1 MKKEGF
7 KVAVIGIDLGTT
19 NSLVAYWSDG
29 QAKIIPNSLGDNLTP
44 SVISVDE
51 DGSILIGKIAKE
63 RLLTHPDKTAANFKR
78 FMGTDKKY
86 KLGNYIF
93 TPEDLSSFILK
104 SLKENAESYLGE
116 EVTEAI
122 ISVPAY
128 FNDAQ
133 RKATKRAGVLAGLNV
148 ERLISEPTA
157 AALAYGLNEE
167 NDETQF
173 LIFDLGG
180 GTFDVSILELFEG
193 IMEVKSIAGDNFLGG
208 EDFNNELVNYFLYK
222 NNLDI
227 HYIENLDQKLVAE
240 LYKQAETCKRTL
252 TDNTEG
258 VMRIR
263 INSRLYEE
271 VITRSKFE
279 EICSDLILRLRI
291 PIQKSMR
298 DAGLDTSDL
307 DAVILIGG
315 STRMSFIKSIVS
327 KMFNKLPFSN
337 INPDE
342 TVALG
347 AAIQGE
353 LKTRNSELREMV
365 LTDVC
370 PYTLGVDVVSE
381 LGNGRYEEGYFLPII
396 ERNSPI
402 PISKVRTLYTVAD
415 NQRHML
421 VNIYQGERR
430 RVADNI
436 KLGEIEIDIPKGA
449 AGEHP
454 VDVRYT
460 YDINGLLEV
469 EVTIVSTGEVKSLVI
484 ENTPG
489 LLSEE
494 EIEERLKILS
504 SLKIHPR
511 EKTENRLLVAR
522 GERLYEESLGSKR
535 LYISQL
541 LQGFESV
548 LETQD
553 SKLIEEASK
562 NLTEEFNKLEENH

>member
-167 NDETQF
+167 SDETQF

-208 EDFNNELVNYFLYK
+208 EDFNNEIVNYFLYK
-222 NNLDI
+222 NNLQF
-227 HYIENLDQKLVAE
+227 HYIENLDKKLVAE

-263 INSRLYEE
+263 IDSRLYEE

-279 EICSDLILRLRI
+279 EMCSDLILRLRI

-370 PYTLGVDVVSE
+370 PYTLGIEVVNRNARTIDE
-381 LGNGRYEEGYFLPII
+381 GGYFLPII

-402 PISKVRTLYTVAD
+402 PISIVEEGLHTVAD
-415 NQRHML
+415 NQTTIKIN
-421 VNIYQGERR
+421 VFQGESMH
-430 RVADNI
+430 VVDNI
-436 KLGEIEIDIPKGA
+436 NLGSIEVKVPPA
-449 AGEHP
+449 PAGYER
-454 VDVRYT
+454 VNVRFT

-469 EVTIVSTGEVKSLVI
+469 EVLVLSTNEKKSIVI
-484 ENTPG
+484 EQAPG
-489 LLSEE
+489 ILSDE
-494 EIEERLKILS
+494 EIQKRLEELQK
-504 SLKIHPR
+504 LKIHPR
-511 EKTENRLLVAR
+511 DQEKNRLIMAR
-522 GERLYEESLGSKR
+522 GERLYQELLGDKR
-535 LYISQL
+535 KFVAQVLSE
-541 LQGFESV
+541 FERV
-548 LETQD
+548 LNTQN
-553 SKLIEEASK
+553 ASEIK
-562 NLTEEFNKLEENH
+562 SMAERVTQIFDELEDL

>member
-167 NDETQF
+167 SDETQF

-227 HYIENLDQKLVAE
+227 HYIENLDQKL
-240 LYKQAETCKRTL
+240 
-252 TDNTEG
+252 
-258 VMRIR
+258 
-263 INSRLYEE
+263 S
-271 VITRSKFE
+271 
-279 EICSDLILRLRI
+279 
-291 PIQKSMR
+291 
-298 DAGLDTSDL
+298 
-307 DAVILIGG
+307 
-315 STRMSFIKSIVS
+315 
-327 KMFNKLPFSN
+327 
-337 INPDE
+337 
-342 TVALG
+342 
-347 AAIQGE
+347 
-353 LKTRNSELREMV
+353 
-365 LTDVC
+365 
-370 PYTLGVDVVSE
+370 
-381 LGNGRYEEGYFLPII
+381 
-396 ERNSPI
+396 
-402 PISKVRTLYTVAD
+402 
-415 NQRHML
+415 
-421 VNIYQGERR
+421 
-430 RVADNI
+430 
-436 KLGEIEIDIPKGA
+436 
-449 AGEHP
+449 
-454 VDVRYT
+454 
-460 YDINGLLEV
+460 
-469 EVTIVSTGEVKSLVI
+469 
-484 ENTPG
+484 
-489 LLSEE
+489 
-494 EIEERLKILS
+494 
-504 SLKIHPR
+504 
-511 EKTENRLLVAR
+511 
-522 GERLYEESLGSKR
+522 
-535 LYISQL
+535 
-541 LQGFESV
+541 
-548 LETQD
+548 
-553 SKLIEEASK
+553 
-562 NLTEEFNKLEENH
+562 